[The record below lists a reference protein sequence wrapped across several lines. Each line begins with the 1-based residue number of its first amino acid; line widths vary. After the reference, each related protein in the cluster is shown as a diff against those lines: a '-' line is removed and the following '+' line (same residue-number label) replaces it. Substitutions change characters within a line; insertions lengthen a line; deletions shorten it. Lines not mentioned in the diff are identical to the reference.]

1 MREGDKVPEIQKK
14 DIYELISNSNVA
26 FINGQY
32 HEAYYLANEAIKI
45 DENCAPAYLCVVNV
59 CLSLSRFENGNLSKN
74 RTTEHMI

>member
-1 MREGDKVPEIQKK
+1 MREGDKVPEIQKN

-45 DENCAPAYLCVVNV
+45 VI
-59 CLSLSRFENGNLSKN
+59 LS
-74 RTTEHMI
+74 